1 MSFSVTILGSSSA
14 LPTSN
19 RYLTAHLLNVNE
31 RFFLIDCGEGTQFQL
46 RRYKAKF
53 SRLDHIFI
61 THLHGDHVFGL
72 PGLISTFNLL
82 GRKNALHI
90 YSHPHLEKIL
100 HQFLSNFYADLD
112 FPVVY
117 HTLNLASSELVFED
131 DKLEVLSF
139 PLKHRIPTCGF
150 VFREKPR
157 MRNIRKDMID
167 YYKIPIREIP
177 NVKRGEDFITEE
189 GIVIPN
195 GRLTFE
201 SETPKSYAFCS
212 DTAYSTDILPYI
224 REVDLLYHEATFSDT
239 DRDRAIETF
248 HSTASDAARIALQ
261 ANPKKLIIGHFSARY
276 KDITQLGEEARKIF
290 INTDTAEDGMVITL

>member
-224 REVDLLYHEATFSDT
+224 REVDLLYHEATFSDA

>member
-1 MSFSVTILGSSSA
+1 
-14 LPTSN
+14 
-19 RYLTAHLLNVNE
+19 
-31 RFFLIDCGEGTQFQL
+31 
-46 RRYKAKF
+46 
-53 SRLDHIFI
+53 
-61 THLHGDHVFGL
+61 
-72 PGLISTFNLL
+72 
-82 GRKNALHI
+82 
-90 YSHPHLEKIL
+90 
-100 HQFLSNFYADLD
+100 
-112 FPVVY
+112 
-117 HTLNLASSELVFED
+117 
-131 DKLEVLSF
+131 
-139 PLKHRIPTCGF
+139 
-150 VFREKPR
+150 